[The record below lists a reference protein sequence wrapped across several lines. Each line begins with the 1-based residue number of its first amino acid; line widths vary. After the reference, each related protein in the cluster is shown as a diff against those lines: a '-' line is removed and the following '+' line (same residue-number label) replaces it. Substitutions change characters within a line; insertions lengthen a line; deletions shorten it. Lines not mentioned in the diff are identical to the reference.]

1 MSANVQTLSLASG
14 AFRVADEGPRDA
26 PVLMLSNSL
35 GTTLEMWDAQVA
47 LLSQTLRIVRYD
59 TRGHGASVVSPGPY
73 SVAQLAQ
80 DALQIL
86 DALAVDRAAFC
97 GISMGGI
104 TGLSLALTAPQ
115 RLTHLV
121 VANSAAKIG
130 DEAMWAER
138 SAAVRQ
144 GGAQALSALADTAP
158 QRWFTAGFAAQHPA
172 VVQRAQAWIA
182 NTPPEGYASC
192 CDALGAADVRAQLG
206 GIATP
211 TLLIGGEFDPTTT
224 VADAQAMQAGI
235 AGAQLCVLPTA
246 HLSNLEVP
254 ERFAQALVDFIAPGS
269 GAPKVSRA

>member
-14 AFRVADEGPRDA
+14 AFRVADEGPRDV

-35 GTTLEMWDAQVA
+35 GTTLDMWDAQVA

-86 DALAVDRAAFC
+86 DALAVERAAFC

-130 DEAMWAER
+130 EAAMWAER
-138 SAAVRQ
+138 AAAVRQ

-182 NTPPEGYASC
+182 NTPAEGYASC

-206 GIATP
+206 DIATP

-224 VADAQAMQAGI
+224 VADAQLMQADI
-235 AGAQLCVLPTA
+235 AGARLCVLPTA

-254 ERFAQALVDFIAPGS
+254 ERFAQALVDFIAPHS
-269 GAPKVSRA
+269 GAPEVARA

>member
-1 MSANVQTLSLASG
+1 MSQAAKTLSTARGQFRITVDG
-14 AFRVADEGPRDA
+14 APDA
-26 PVLMLSNSL
+26 PALILSNSL
-35 GTTLEMWDAQVA
+35 GTTLEMWDEQVA
-47 LLSQTLRIVRYD
+47 LLGQRLRIVRYD

-73 SVAQLAQ
+73 SVAQLTQ
-80 DALQIL
+80 DVLQIL
-86 DALAVDRAAFC
+86 DALNIERAAFC

-104 TGLSLALTAPQ
+104 AGLSLAIAAPQ

-130 DEAMWAER
+130 DAAMWAQR

-158 QRWFTAGFAAQHPA
+158 QRWFTAGFAATHPQ

-192 CDALGAADVRAQLG
+192 CEALGTADLRAQLG
-206 GIATP
+206 AIATP

-235 AGAQLCVLPTA
+235 AGARLCVLPTA
-246 HLSNLEVP
+246 HLSNQEVP
-254 ERFAQALVDFIAPGS
+254 ERFAQVLSDFIAPTS
-269 GAPKVSRA
+269 GAPSQARA

>member
-1 MSANVQTLSLASG
+1 MPTALQTLSLASG
-14 AFRVADEGPRDA
+14 DFRVADDGPRDA

-47 LLSQTLRIVRYD
+47 LLSTRLRIVRYD

-73 SVAQLAQ
+73 SVAQLTQ
-80 DALQIL
+80 DVLQIL
-86 DALAVDRAAFC
+86 DALAVARAAFC

-104 TGLSLALTAPQ
+104 TGLLLALTAPQ

-130 DEAMWAER
+130 DAAMWAER
-138 SAAVRQ
+138 AVAVRQ
-144 GGAQALSALADTAP
+144 GGAQALSTLADTAP
-158 QRWFTAGFAAQHPA
+158 QRWFTAGFVAQHPD

-192 CDALGAADVRAQLG
+192 CEALGAADVRAQLG
-206 GIATP
+206 DIATP

-224 VADAQAMQAGI
+224 VGDAQLMQAGI
-235 AGAQLCVLPTA
+235 AHAKLCVLPTA

-254 ERFAQALVDFIAPGS
+254 ERFVQALVDFIAPAS
-269 GAPKVSRA
+269 GAHPPARA

>member
-1 MSANVQTLSLASG
+1 MLANVQTLSLVSG
-14 AFRVADEGPRDA
+14 AVRVADDGPRDA

-35 GTTLEMWDAQVA
+35 GTTLEMWDAQA
-47 LLSQTLRIVRYD
+47 EAMSKTLRVIRYD

-86 DALAVDRAAFC
+86 DALKVERAAFC

-130 DEAMWAER
+130 DAAMWAER
-138 SAAVRQ
+138 TAAVRQ
-144 GGAQALSALADTAP
+144 GGAQALSALAATAP
-158 QRWFTAGFAAQHPA
+158 QRWFTAGFAAQHPN

-192 CDALGAADVRAQLG
+192 CEALGAADLRPQLG
-206 GIATP
+206 AITTP

-224 VADAQAMQAGI
+224 VADAQAMHAGI
-235 AGAQLCVLPTA
+235 ANAQLCVLPTA

-254 ERFAQALVDFIAPGS
+254 ERFAQALTDFMSPKPGTNTQ
-269 GAPKVSRA
+269 ARA

>member
-35 GTTLEMWDAQVA
+35 GTTLDMWDAQVA

-86 DALAVDRAAFC
+86 DALAVERAAFC

-130 DEAMWAER
+130 EAAMWAER
-138 SAAVRQ
+138 AAAVRQ

-158 QRWFTAGFAAQHPA
+158 QRWFTEGFAAQHPA

-182 NTPPEGYASC
+182 NTPAEGYASC

-206 GIATP
+206 DIATP

-224 VADAQAMQAGI
+224 VADAQLMQADI
-235 AGAQLCVLPTA
+235 AGARLCVLPTA

-254 ERFAQALVDFIAPGS
+254 ERFAQALVDFIAPHS
-269 GAPKVSRA
+269 GAPEVARA